1 MPYSGVYPFYAQHIM
16 TGLLCAVS
24 EINLKASDFEF
35 VPVYTGQGSVQATLE
50 AAQKLVFFE
59 GVDLLIGM
67 VNIKAL
73 DELRPILEN
82 HQKIGLFFD
91 FGELVPRIEGFGNHI
106 FNISAKLW
114 QSQYALGQWAVKE
127 FGANGQMVSPIYE
140 AGFNLNTS
148 FLQGAASSGTDSLR
162 SFVLPEALA
171 NKDVLNLESFFKA
184 IDIETPA
191 FVHAIF
197 TGKMGNQFLAQWR
210 NSKFY
215 DAIPLLTVENM
226 AYSDMLEDVQDL
238 NLKFYS
244 SSLWQKTSQTKE
256 NLAFVKNFENL
267 GKQQAN
273 IFGMMG
279 YEAGLVLSNISSLIR
294 KGDVQGAIQ
303 VLKTKDIIGP
313 RGTLNLQTQSAQQ
326 FSLVDINKIITNKNT
341 INQTVLNQSTAI
353 GFDTSTVFQD
363 TLSGWQNPYLSI

>member
-16 TGLLCAVS
+16 AGLLCAVS
-24 EINLKASDFEF
+24 EINLKSSDFEF
-35 VPVYTGQGSVQATLE
+35 VPVYTGQGSVKATLE
-50 AAQKLVFFE
+50 AAQKLVFFD
-59 GVDLLIGM
+59 GVDMLMGM
-67 VNIKAL
+67 VNIKVL
-73 DELRPILEN
+73 DDLRPLLEN

-171 NKDVLNLESFFKA
+171 NKDILNLESFFKA
-184 IDIETPA
+184 IDLETPA

-256 NLAFVKNFENL
+256 NQAFVKNFENL

-363 TLSGWQNPYLSI
+363 TLSGWQNPYLSV